1 MVKIIRQTNNT
12 YCVIDY
18 IYIDNSLIGTQSNT
32 INKNRFG
39 AKEYRTQF
47 LQRNGKT
54 LNVTLWEHYQ

>member
-18 IYIDNSLIGTQSNT
+18 IYINNSLIGTQSNT

-39 AKEYRTQF
+39 AKEYK
-47 LQRNGKT
+47 RNGYNNLTVNK
-54 LNVTLWEHYQ
+54 WEHY

>member
-39 AKEYRTQF
+39 AKEYK
-47 LQRNGKT
+47 RNGKT
-54 LNVTLWEHYQ
+54 LNVTLWEHY

>member
-12 YCVIDY
+12 YCIIDY

-39 AKEYRTQF
+39 AKEYK
-47 LQRNGKT
+47 RNGKT
-54 LNVTLWEHYQ
+54 LNVTLWEHYIN